1 MRLFES
7 LWKDVRFGARMLSKS
22 PGLTS
27 VAVLSL
33 AAYLPSR
40 RAVLVDPIVA
50 LRDE

>member
-1 MRLFES
+1 
-7 LWKDVRFGARMLSKS
+7 V
-22 PGLTS
+22 GLA
-27 VAVLSL
+27 VAVLASAATL